1 MEQWPVVSVAIINY
15 NGAPHLEG
23 CLSAVLAQSYQNM
36 ELFVIDNASTDG
48 SADDVAGSFPE
59 VRLIRNEANQGFC
72 RAFNQGVRLSIG
84 EFVMPLNPDVLMS
97 KDFVACM
104 VAAARQGEEI
114 GAVSGKLL
122 RDEGGTIDSTGLLL
136 GRSRRP
142 KDRGQGE
149 RDRGQ
154 YDQPGEVFAAC
165 GAAPLYRREML
176 EDVAVDGEY
185 MDESFFVYY
194 DDVDLGWRARLLGWR
209 CVYAPEAIAYH
220 LRGGHDRISRGS
232 RSGDR
237 TKIKVHAIKNRYLMI
252 VKNDSFGGLVRDL
265 PFIALSDVPRA
276 IYIALF
282 WPKLAR
288 GWLEFLRLLPLAL
301 RRRQLIKAKKRVT
314 HVQGTARRE
323 G

>member
-1 MEQWPVVSVAIINY
+1 MVSVAVINY
-15 NGAPHLEG
+15 NGDPHLEG
-23 CLSAVLAQSYQNM
+23 CLRAARAQSYENI

-48 SADDVAGSFPE
+48 SADAVAGSFPE

-72 RAFNQGVRLSIG
+72 RAFNQGVRLSTG
-84 EFVMPLNPDVLMS
+84 EFVMPLNPDVLMN
-97 KDFVACM
+97 KDFVAYM
-104 VAAARQGEEI
+104 VAAARQGKKI

-122 RDEGGTIDSTGLLL
+122 RDEGGAIDSTGLLL

-176 EDVAVDGEY
+176 EDVAVEGEY
-185 MDESFFVYY
+185 MDESFFIYY

-209 CVYAPEAIAYH
+209 CVYAPEAVAYH
-220 LRGGHDRISRGS
+220 LRGGLDRISRGS
-232 RSGDR
+232 RSSDR
-237 TKIKVHAIKNRYLMI
+237 MQIKVHAIKNRYLMI
-252 VKNDSFGGLVRDL
+252 VKNESFGGLVWDL
-265 PFIALSDVPRA
+265 PFIALSDIPRA

-282 WPKLAR
+282 WPQLAR
-288 GWLEFLRLLPLAL
+288 GWLEFLRYLPQAL
-301 RRRQLIKAKKRVT
+301 RRRRFIMSKKRVRQ
-314 HVQGTARRE
+314 VQGRAWSE